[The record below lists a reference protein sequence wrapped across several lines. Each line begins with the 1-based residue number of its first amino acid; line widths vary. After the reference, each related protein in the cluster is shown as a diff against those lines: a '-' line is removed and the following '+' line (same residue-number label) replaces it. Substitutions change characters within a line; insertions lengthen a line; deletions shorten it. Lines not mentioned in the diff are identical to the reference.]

1 MRRTVPALIDPTPF
15 VDGIGSTRAG
25 ILHYSLWI
33 TGLITSLSMTRHKRE
48 GSVIRSQPALKSP
61 QVLMY
66 CTGICDGLYFLLSFR
81 WSKSSSDVGSRVR
94 VLTHQICRV
103 RSSHKR
109 QPYVHQSLQGVPG
122 SFRSHYTNLEF
133 VSFSFLFRVPSSF
146 LVPPTLRR
154 GASGG
159 GVTRTGQ
166 KKTKIST
173 LTPPP
178 TN

>member
-1 MRRTVPALIDPTPF
+1 MLRTVPALIDPTPF

-61 QVLMY
+61 QVLLY

-109 QPYVHQSLQGVPG
+109 QPYTNPSKEFPGPSDHTTPSLNLFCLFPL
-122 SFRSHYTNLEF
+122 SRSL
-133 VSFSFLFRVPSSF
+133 LVPSSSY
-146 LVPPTLRR
+146 LAAWRQWRWSHADRP
-154 GASGG
+154 
-159 GVTRTGQ
+159 
-166 KKTKIST
+166 KKD
-173 LTPPP
+173 
-178 TN
+178 